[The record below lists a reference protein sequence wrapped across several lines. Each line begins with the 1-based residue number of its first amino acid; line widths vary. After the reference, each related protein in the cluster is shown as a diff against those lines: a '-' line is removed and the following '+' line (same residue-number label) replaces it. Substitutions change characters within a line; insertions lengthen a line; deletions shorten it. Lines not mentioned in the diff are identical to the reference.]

1 MLVVFTNVLILFM
14 LMYIGY
20 SMGKNKIIKYSSIN
34 DLSNI
39 LIDFAIPCTIVVS
52 LIRPFN
58 QKLLDATIKVM
69 FLMIIFHLS
78 VALFSYVITKIL
90 NVDEKKQGSWMFALV
105 FSNNGF
111 IGYPLMYALYGND
124 GLFIMAMG
132 NVIQNVFIFSIGI
145 KMVTLNYPNDEKIN
159 IKKIVFT
166 RQNIAVIIGMFL
178 FVLQIHV
185 PTPIFNLLRYVS
197 NLTVPLSMMVV
208 GLSLSKY
215 NPKTMFTDPE
225 VYRLSFIRMILL
237 PIFLIIIYKLFKI
250 EANNNLPYAILFFTA
265 ALPSPA
271 FTSIM
276 AERYNTSVEFAS
288 KCVFITTILSII
300 TVPFFASLL

>member
-20 SMGKNKIIKYSSIN
+20 YMGIKKIVKYSSIN

-52 LIRPFN
+52 LIRPFS
-58 QKLLDATIKVM
+58 QKLLDQTILVM
-69 FLMIIFHLS
+69 ILMVIFHLS
-78 VALFSYVITKIL
+78 MTVLSYTFTNVL
-90 NVDEKKQGSWMFALV
+90 NVDKKKQGSWIFAMV

-145 KMVTLNYPNDEKIN
+145 KMVNLNYEMTEKIN
-159 IKKIVFT
+159 IRKIIFT
-166 RQNIAVIIGMFL
+166 RQNIAVVIGMVIFI
-178 FVLQIHV
+178 LQIPV
-185 PTPIFNLLRYVS
+185 AKPIFSLLTYVS

-208 GLSLSKY
+208 GLSLSRY

-225 VYRLSFIRMILL
+225 VYRLSIVRMLIVPLL
-237 PIFLIIIYKLFKI
+237 LVIIFKMFSVD
-250 EANNNLPYAILFFTA
+250 ANQNLPFAILFFTA

-276 AERYNTSVEFAS
+276 AEKYNTSIGFAS